1 MKTYNLRN
9 ISLALLV
16 VFIIFKFFNTP
27 YNIYSILLSN
37 YEDRMTQEYG
47 DCQNESWGFYNHV
60 IQKFNLGD
68 KAIKILNDEGHVTLE
83 NLTNLRITNDNA
95 EYLMILNYKS
105 QNDEDIYNN
114 KYNFIKNYKT
124 IYRLNNC
131 YLMRLND

>member
-1 MKTYNLRN
+1 MKIYNLRN
-9 ISLALLV
+9 ISFSLLV

-47 DCQNESWGFYNHV
+47 YCQNESWGFYNHV
-60 IQKFNLGD
+60 IQKFNLNN
-68 KAIKILNDEGHVTLE
+68 KEIKIINDEGHVTLE

-105 QNDEDIYNN
+105 QNDEDIYNY

-131 YLMRLND
+131 FLMRLNE

>member
-1 MKTYNLRN
+1 
-9 ISLALLV
+9 
-16 VFIIFKFFNTP
+16 
-27 YNIYSILLSN
+27 
-37 YEDRMTQEYG
+37 MTQEYG